1 MREYATQMEAA
12 RKGILTEAMKAAA
25 ASEQIEPVKERGAR
39 LKSLEQKG
47 LIVLYY
53 GLSSYVKSDY
63 QIFHDSAVFHQL
75 QELAAEGGKRE
86 DYLFDRAFLKKG
98 QAVLTVKGRYALQRM
113 AEKE

>member
-1 MREYATQMEAA
+1 MHLQDA
-12 RKGILTEAMKAAA
+12 G
-25 ASEQIEPVKERGAR
+25 EQIEPVKERGTL

-53 GLSSYVKSDY
+53 GLTAYVKSDY
-63 QIFHDSAVFHQL
+63 QLFHNSALFHQL

-98 QAVLTVKGRYALQRM
+98 QAVLTVKGRYALQQI

>member
-1 MREYATQMEAA
+1 M
-12 RKGILTEAMKAAA
+12 
-25 ASEQIEPVKERGAR
+25 
-39 LKSLEQKG
+39 
-47 LIVLYY
+47 IVLYY
-53 GLSSYVKSDY
+53 GLSFYVKSDY

-98 QAVLTVKGRYALQRM
+98 QAVLTVKGRYALQQI

>member
-1 MREYATQMEAA
+1 MHLQDA
-12 RKGILTEAMKAAA
+12 G
-25 ASEQIEPVKERGAR
+25 EQIEPVKERATL

-53 GLSSYVKSDY
+53 GLTTYVKSDY